1 MLIPL
6 SDDVLL
12 LHTDAGGKLETPR
25 DVYADFCDVVGHVDD
40 LRHRCSG
47 PLFVDPAGVI
57 WSRTGASMYQRAN
70 GYRLV

>member
-6 SDDVLL
+6 TDDVLL

-25 DVYADFCDVVGHVDD
+25 EVYADFCDVVGHVDD
-40 LRHRCSG
+40 LRKRVTG
-47 PLFVDPAGVI
+47 PLFIDPAGVI
-57 WSRTGASMYQRAN
+57 WSRSGSMTYQRAN